1 MTNKSN
7 LFNKSV
13 QTKNATKGEDKGF
26 INPSSGTT
34 IASKNTGTTVM
45 NSGIYAQYKCD
56 KDSGVCNEVSLQSIT
71 NTVQREL
78 TTSDLII
85 NRHKFNTQ
93 FIEFTNM
100 KDNMGTIMGDL
111 GIHTSI
117 LVKAWEPTLEEFVLI
132 RRPARFPLF
141 GNLLD
146 AYTVDERL
154 ELDSNYNEDLLEYKR
169 SLNDLTP
176 PEEETI
182 EDNTEAEES
191 NEEGEK

>member
-1 MTNKSN
+1 MSKKSN
-7 LFNKSV
+7 LFNDSV
-13 QTKNATKGEDKGF
+13 KTKHATKGEDKGF

-56 KDSGVCNEVSLQSIT
+56 KNSGVCNEISLQSIA

-78 TTSDLII
+78 TTCDLII

-100 KDNMGTIMGDL
+100 KKNMNTVMGDL

-154 ELDSNYNEDLLEYKR
+154 ELDSDYNEDLLEYKR

-176 PEEETI
+176 PT
-182 EDNTEAEES
+182 DDS
-191 NEEGEK
+191 NKEGE

>member
-1 MTNKSN
+1 MSSKEN
-7 LFNKSV
+7 LFNESV
-13 QTKNATKGEDKGF
+13 KTKNAVKGEDKGF
-26 INPSSGTT
+26 INSLSGTT

-56 KDSGVCNEVSLQSIT
+56 KDSGVCNEISLQSIA

-78 TTSDLII
+78 TTCDLII

-93 FIEFTNM
+93 FLEFTNM
-100 KDNMGTIMGDL
+100 KENMYTVMGNL

-132 RRPARFPLF
+132 RRPARFNLF

-146 AYTVDERL
+146 AYVVDERL
-154 ELDSNYNEDLLEYKR
+154 ELDSNFNEDLLEYKR

-176 PEEETI
+176 PENETI
-182 EDNTEAEES
+182 PDEKDSNNES
-191 NEEGEK
+191 KEEGE